1 MTQVVNVNF
10 NSHHVIIT
18 IPENFMVIDLIEQL
32 VEYYSLSIDNYVYSL
47 YLDDPIYDNFI
58 TSCCSSY
65 LNEINGTNGVNEI
78 NEIDYLPVHHYLHEY
93 YISGSSIYVR
103 LVCEYKIVFN
113 IKQLLRYYNLL

>member
-32 VEYYSLSIDNYVYSL
+32 VEYYSLSTDNYVYSL
-47 YLDDPIYDNFI
+47 YLDDPIYETFI
-58 TSCCSSY
+58 PSCCSTS
-65 LNEINGTNGVNEI
+65 LNGINGL
-78 NEIDYLPVHHYLHEY
+78 NEIDYLPVHDYLHEY
-93 YISGSSIYVR
+93 YISGSSLYVR

-113 IKQLLRYYNLL
+113 IKQLLRYFNLI